1 MSHNPYKVETPGCIS
16 FSGGRTS
23 GYMLRKILDAY
34 DNKLPDDLP
43 VVFSNTGKE
52 MPETLDFVQE
62 CSERWDVPVHWIEC
76 DLEREHKY
84 RVVTYETAARNGEP
98 YAQLIDS
105 KPFLPNPVTRYCTS
119 YLKIKPMK
127 AFLMQEFNFKHW
139 NSYIGLRYDEP
150 RRVARLDRANA
161 KERWETEA
169 PLNEARATVQDVFD
183 FWKNNDFDLRLINN
197 GGKTPYGNCDL
208 CFLKST
214 KTIQNMIK
222 LKPELANWWIEQE
235 SKKDGGDSMV
245 HIFRKDRANYQTL
258 LDNTKNQG
266 ELFEDDEPS
275 QDTCFCHD

>member
-127 AFLMQEFNFKHW
+127 AFLMQEFNFEHW

-235 SKKDGGDSMV
+235 SKKDSGDNMV